1 MTFGGATNG
10 TAQVS
15 ATRTETVTRQSRSVH
30 PRRGPSIHNYIP
42 GPATNPFVQGGSGSR
57 AGNGSRAV
65 SGGGLPTVVPL
76 PQRLQSYSAEQR
88 IVGACVATAT
98 NPCGFEE
105 FNVAAPPP
113 AAAPN
118 PAAPAAA
125 PGQPA
130 PADGAAPTPAP
141 VIDVVTIVNAA
152 VANLQLPAPE
162 PHLGPEPDVNEWKML
177 AVGLPV
183 WIWTNTPAQIDASTT
198 QQGIPITLTAHLVR
212 TEISLGDGTT
222 LSCKTATPRPAY
234 AEPMAESPDCGHTW
248 LTAGTYDVTATNI
261 WAVEWAALGQAGLV
275 TMERSASRTVEVGQ
289 LASVVTR

>member
-248 LTAGTYDVTATNI
+248 LTAGTYHVTATNI

>member
-1 MTFGGATNG
+1 MSPPIYN
-10 TAQVS
+10 
-15 ATRTETVTRQSRSVH
+15 
-30 PRRGPSIHNYIP
+30 IP
-42 GPATNPFVQGGSGSR
+42 GPSGSTFSQAR
-57 AGNGSRAV
+57 V
-65 SGGGLPTVVPL
+65 SSHGGRDFRSSLGGGFPIVVPIN
-76 PQRLQSYSAEQR
+76 QRLQSYAAERQT
-88 IVGACVATAT
+88 VGTCISTAA

-105 FNVAAPPP
+105 FTVAAPPGLP
-113 AAAPN
+113 MNPN
-118 PAAPAAA
+118 LPQPAA

-130 PADGAAPTPAP
+130 PADGAAPAPAPAP

-152 VANLQLPAPE
+152 VATLQLPTPE

-222 LSCKTATPRPAY
+222 LRCKTATPRPAD
-234 AEPMAESPDCGHTW
+234 ADPMAESPDCGHTW
-248 LTAGTYDVTATNI
+248 LTAGTYDVAATNI